1 MGIMRSRVIV
11 ARRLL
16 ALVAVAGGLC
26 STAVAVAQDAD
37 PSIWSGVYSK
47 PQAERGKVRFLSE
60 CATCHNFDLQGQGT
74 RGPALTGAPFMTDW
88 ETQDLKSLFAK
99 IQRMP
104 LNNPA
109 SLPDAVYMDIM
120 TYILQ
125 VNAFPEGE
133 RDLSA
138 DALEGIRIVKRDA
151 GKLVVNFAIVEMV
164 GCLAQRPDHRWVLTS
179 AGEPVVSRDQPLT
192 GDELKKAAAR
202 PLGSD
207 QFLLVSVLPFKP
219 NAYQGQKVSAKGLFY
234 KTPGENRLNV
244 TSLQPVASNCVNDAP

>member
-1 MGIMRSRVIV
+1 MGSALI
-11 ARRLL
+11 AGRRLL
-16 ALVAVAGGLC
+16 AFVAVAAGSF
-26 STAVAVAQDAD
+26 STAAVVAQDAK
-37 PSIWSGVYSK
+37 PSIWTGVYSK
-47 PQAERGKVRFLSE
+47 AQAERGKVRFLSD

-74 RGPALTGAPFMTDW
+74 RGPALTGAPFMTNW

-138 DALEGIRIVKRDA
+138 DALEGIRIVKKDA
-151 GKLVVNFAIVEMV
+151 GKVVANFTVVEMV
-164 GCLAQRPDHRWVLTS
+164 GCLAQRPDNRWTLTR
-179 AGEPVVSRDQPLT
+179 AGEAVVSRDQPLT
-192 GDELKKAAAR
+192 SDELKEAAAR

-207 QFLLVSVLPFKP
+207 QFLLVSVLPFQP
-219 NAYQGQKVSAKGLFY
+219 NVYQGQKVAAKGLFY
-234 KTPGENRLNV
+234 KAPGENRLNV
-244 TSLQPVASNCVNDAP
+244 TSLQPVAPNCASDAP

>member
-1 MGIMRSRVIV
+1 MRSALIV
-11 ARRLL
+11 ACRLL
-16 ALVAVAGGLC
+16 AVVSVALAVAGGLF
-26 STAVAVAQDAD
+26 TVRVAEAQDAN
-37 PSIWSGVYSK
+37 PSIWTGVYSK
-47 PQAERGKVRFLSE
+47 AQAERGRIRFLSD

-74 RGPALTGAPFMTDW
+74 RGPALTGAPFMTNW

-125 VNAFPEGE
+125 VNSFPEGE

-138 DALEGIRIVKRDA
+138 EALDGIHIVRRDA

-164 GCLAQRPDHRWVLTS
+164 GCLAQRPDNRWVLTS
-179 AGEPVVSRDQPLT
+179 AGEPVASRDQPLT
-192 GDELKKAAAR
+192 SDELKKAAAK

-219 NAYQGQKVSAKGLFY
+219 HDYQGRKVSAKGLFY
-234 KTPGENRLNV
+234 KAPGENRLNV
-244 TSLQPVASNCVNDAP
+244 TSLQPVAPSCAH

>member
-1 MGIMRSRVIV
+1 MRS
-11 ARRLL
+11 
-16 ALVAVAGGLC
+16 ALVAACGLLAVVAALPVAGGVF
-26 STAVAVAQDAD
+26 TATVALAQDANAN
-37 PSIWSGVYSK
+37 IWTGVYSK
-47 PQAERGKVRFLSE
+47 RQAERGRERFLSD

-74 RGPALTGAPFMTDW
+74 RGPALTGAPFMTNW

-109 SLPDAVYMDIM
+109 SLPDAVYMDLM

-125 VNAFPEGE
+125 VNAFPEGD

-138 DALEGIRIVKRDA
+138 EALERIHIVKKDA
-151 GKLVVNFAIVEMV
+151 GTLVANFALVEMV
-164 GCLAQRPDHRWVLTS
+164 GCLVQRPDNRWVLTS

-192 GDELKKAAAR
+192 GDEVKRAAAR
-202 PLGSD
+202 PLGND
-207 QFLLVSVLPFKP
+207 KFLLVSVLPFTP

-234 KTPGENRLNV
+234 KAPSENRLNV
-244 TSLQPVASNCVNDAP
+244 TSLQPVAPSCTN

>member
-1 MGIMRSRVIV
+1 M
-11 ARRLL
+11 AR
-16 ALVAVAGGLC
+16 VAVACGVL
-26 STAVAVAQDAD
+26 STPVAVAQDAN
-37 PSIWSGVYSK
+37 PSIWTGVYSK
-47 PQAERGKVRFLSE
+47 AQAERGRVRFLSD

-74 RGPALTGAPFMTDW
+74 RGPALTGAPFMTNW

-138 DALEGIRIVKRDA
+138 EALDGIHIVRRDA

-164 GCLAQRPDHRWVLTS
+164 GCLAQRPDNRWVLTS
-179 AGEPVVSRDQPLT
+179 AGEPLASRDQPLT
-192 GDELKKAAAR
+192 SDELKKAAAK

-219 NAYQGQKVSAKGLFY
+219 HDYQGRKVSAKGLFY
-234 KTPGENRLNV
+234 KAPGENRLNV
-244 TSLQPVASNCVNDAP
+244 TSLQPVAPSCAN